1 MQVELERRGSLGL
14 IVFSHP
20 PVNALSARA
29 GLPQALWAA
38 VETLLADLAIGAI
51 VIRGDGRCFSA
62 GADIGD
68 FGDDPVKDL
77 APLRT
82 LIEGVGAASKPVVAA
97 IHGLAFGGGL
107 ELALACHARIAAKG
121 TKFAFP
127 EVTLG
132 ILPGG
137 GGTQRLPRLVGTAA
151 ALDMM
156 LTGAPIGVEAALS
169 LGLIDTIAD
178 DVDAEALGKA
188 AALAGRPLAPTGDRP
203 LSRDGAA
210 EALDKARAA
219 VSRGAGSPQARQGII
234 DCVEAALTRPFAEGL
249 AFEFSAFDALM
260 LSEASLGLRHAF
272 LGERTVAKIPNLA
285 KDIRPRPIAS
295 AAVIGAGTMGAGIAT
310 AILNAGLPVLMI
322 EQKPDALE
330 RGAGYVKKTIE
341 ADVAKGRIDAETA
354 QARLALLSTSLH
366 LADAGQADIVIEAV
380 FEDAEVKRQ
389 VFTALDA
396 IAKPGAILASNTS
409 TLDLN
414 AIAAATKR
422 PGDVVGAHFFSPAN
436 IMKLLEIV
444 RGDETSPQVLTTA
457 LAFAKTI
464 GKVGVVAGVCNG
476 FIGNRMFEEYL
487 RQAYLLLEEGALPVQ
502 VDGALERWGMAMGPL
517 KVMDLVGQ
525 DIGLS
530 IRKRR
535 AIEQPDRPYSRL
547 PDMICEMGRF
557 GQKTGAGYY
566 QYPDSRTAA
575 PDPQID
581 ALIMEHSKALGLTRR
596 AIPDD
601 EIVARCVLALVNE
614 GAKILGEG
622 IAYRAVDIDIVYIQ
636 GYGFPRTRGGP
647 MFYAD
652 RLGLPSVLAQV
663 KAFAE
668 GHEGW
673 AWAPA
678 PLLVDLA
685 GRGASFA
692 SVGS

>member
-1 MQVELERRGSLGL
+1 MHVDCERQGDIGL
-14 IVFSHP
+14 VIFSHP

-29 GLPQALWAA
+29 GLPQALWAM
-38 VETLLADLAIGAI
+38 VERLLDDDAIAAL

-68 FGDDPVKDL
+68 FGDDPIKDL
-77 APLRT
+77 APLRE
-82 LIEGVGAASKPVVAA
+82 LIEGVGAARKPIVAA

-107 ELALACHARIAAKG
+107 ELALACHARVAAKG
-121 TKFAFP
+121 SKFALP

-132 ILPGG
+132 LLPGA
-137 GGTQRLPRLVGTAA
+137 GGTQRLPRLVGAAA

-156 LTGAPIGVEAALS
+156 LKGAPIDDQAALAH
-169 LGLIDTIAD
+169 GLIDAIAENLD
-178 DVDAEALGKA
+178 IEAIG
-188 AALAGRPLAPTGDRP
+188 LAGSLAAQPVQPTS
-203 LSRDGAA
+203 SRAASQAGAA

-219 VSRGAGSPQARQGII
+219 VGRGAGSPQARQGVI
-234 DCVEAALTRPFAEGL
+234 DCVEAALSRPFAEGL
-249 AFEFSAFDALM
+249 AVEFSTFDALM
-260 LSEASLGLRHAF
+260 LSDASRGLRHVF
-272 LGERTVAKIPNLA
+272 LGERAVAKIPNLA
-285 KDIRPRPIAS
+285 KDIRPRSIAS
-295 AAVIGAGTMGAGIAT
+295 TAVIGAGVMGAGIAT

-322 EQKPDALE
+322 EQRPDALE

-341 ADVAKGRIDAETA
+341 ADVAKGRITGPQA
-354 QARLALLSTSLH
+354 QARLALLSTSPH
-366 LADAGQADIVIEAV
+366 LTDAGQADLIIEAV

-396 IAKPGAILASNTS
+396 VAKPGAILASNTS

-414 AIAAATKR
+414 AIAAATGR

-444 RGDETSPQVLTTA
+444 RGDQTSPEVLTTA

-487 RQAYLLLEEGALPVQ
+487 RQAYYLLEEGALPQQ

-525 DIGLS
+525 DIGWS

-535 AIEQPDRPYSRL
+535 AVEQPDRPYSRI
-547 PDMICEMGRF
+547 PDIIYEMGRF
-557 GQKTGAGYY
+557 GHKTGAGYY
-566 QYPDSRTAA
+566 TYPDGRTAE
-575 PDPQID
+575 PDPRID
-581 ALIMEHSKALGLTRR
+581 ALIVEQSKILGRDRR
-596 AIPDD
+596 AIADD

-622 IAYRAVDIDIVYIQ
+622 IAYRAVDIDIVYIH

-647 MFYAD
+647 MFYGD
-652 RLGLPSVLAQV
+652 GLGLASVLAQV
-663 KAFAE
+663 EAFAK
-668 GHEGW
+668 GHQGW

-678 PLLVDLA
+678 PLLVELA
-685 GRGASFA
+685 GRGATFA
-692 SVGS
+692 SVGG